1 MLEGEA
7 EKGRSKWVSFG
18 VVQCRQA
25 GDEEGKV
32 RGVVVLHAEVVHH
45 QDEGDGTRGMTE
57 KTGSGGLMEV
67 KGCQERDKSEI
78 GQLTGL
84 FEAVHCFVDA
94 KQDELFARFILLK
107 ESEEIEARQDLG
119 EKRLVWILMNWGWA
133 RGDSR

>member
-18 VVQCRQA
+18 VVQCGQA
-25 GDEEGKV
+25 VDKEGKV

-45 QDEGDGTRGMTE
+45 QDKGDGTRGMTE
-57 KTGSGGLMEV
+57 KTGSEGLMEV
-67 KGCQERDKSEI
+67 KGCKERDKTEI

-107 ESEEIEARQDLG
+107 EWRRERRDKTSG
-119 EKRLVWILMNWGWA
+119 EKRLVWILMN
-133 RGDSR
+133 